1 MNIVKKLHNNFKME
15 LIQWQ
20 AHRIRSSWFD
30 FERKFFYLPVTRFY
44 CSFTAY
50 MKVFCQ
56 FEPSGSKKTKM

>member
-1 MNIVKKLHNNFKME
+1 MNILKKLLNNFKME

-20 AHRIRSSWFD
+20 AHRIRASWFD

-50 MKVFCQ
+50 MKVFC
-56 FEPSGSKKTKM
+56 